1 MSSRTS
7 KATTAASRYS
17 PSRRSTRGSFIP
29 ATTCAFVTT
38 RFGAAAQPEPETPR
52 PQALPVTRKTL
63 LRAERTAGL
72 ASSAGS
78 GGATFASGPRIV
90 RNGSTRAIAS
100 SRRDGGTRSLISP
113 RIRERCTS
121 SRSSRWPGRWSAT
134 APITQTIA
142 TPATAPS
149 TRPPSE
155 SSHRSGGSTNRLV
168 RIALP
173 AIDAMLWKRITS
185 TAAPPS
191 ATSGVYGDSRPE
203 RNSGASLAPM
213 YAPTTIP
220 ASPSSPPMS
229 PRLSPIRAEIAIT
242 PAAIQSMLVTGASR
256 TERRR
261 GRART
266 AAGSPPGD
274 RRCSART
281 P

>member
-1 MSSRTS
+1 M
-7 KATTAASRYS
+7 
-17 PSRRSTRGSFIP
+17 
-29 ATTCAFVTT
+29 
-38 RFGAAAQPEPETPR
+38 PR
-52 PQALPVTRKTL
+52 PQALPVMRKTL
-63 LRAERTAGL
+63 AARGAHGRARQQGRIGRSDVRLRPSDREKRVDALDRVEQARRRHARVDLAEDPRLLHLL
-72 ASSAGS
+72 AQVALTGK
-78 GGATFASGPRIV
+78 V
-90 RNGSTRAIAS
+90 KRNRPEHPDDRA
-100 SRRDGGTRSLISP
+100 
-113 RIRERCTS
+113 
-121 SRSSRWPGRWSAT
+121 
-134 APITQTIA
+134 
-142 TPATAPS
+142 PATAPS

-242 PAAIQSMLVTGASR
+242 PAAIQSMLVTAASR
-256 TERRR
+256 RERRR
-261 GRART
+261 GRGRI
-266 AAGSPPGD
+266 AAGSPPGG